1 MPSRRHRKE
10 SNDPQPN
17 GPRSNT
23 EGPNQQE
30 IKNLSERLAA
40 IPLEIEQTFLLKE
53 KRVKRAKS
61 QWQRTERMERERRP
75 KEEIEKEKKEL
86 KYRAADMEG
95 IIKVLEQTRVGEEE
109 IFLKRWHLQHDE

>member
-10 SNDPQPN
+10 SNDPQPS

-40 IPLEIEQTFLLKE
+40 IRLEIEQTFLLKE
-53 KRVKRAKS
+53 ERRI
-61 QWQRTERMERERRP
+61 ERMERERRP

-86 KYRAADMEG
+86 KYRVADMEG